1 MAVISVRVDDA
12 TKNDLDNFCREV
24 GSNTSTIMKM
34 FATKVAREQRL
45 PFAVEIDPFY
55 SKANMDELRRRLSD
69 MEAGIN
75 CHEHE
80 LLED

>member
-1 MAVISVRVDDA
+1 MAVISVRIDDA

-45 PFAVEIDPFY
+45 PFPVEVDPFY
-55 SKANMDELRRRLSD
+55 SKANMDELRQRLSD
-69 MEAGIN
+69 MNAGIN

-80 LLED
+80 LIED